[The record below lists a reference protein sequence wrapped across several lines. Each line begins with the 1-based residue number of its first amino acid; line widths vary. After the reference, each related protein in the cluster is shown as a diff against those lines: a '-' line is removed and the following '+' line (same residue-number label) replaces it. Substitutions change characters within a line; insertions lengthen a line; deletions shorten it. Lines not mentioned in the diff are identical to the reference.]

1 MKIDLNWMKSS
12 IINSEHKKSKRCSTR
27 SIRKVSP
34 VFAEEDNKVM
44 HIRALFSLQRIIL
57 DIYESQD
64 QFIVLQTEDGV
75 KMLHIYHLDKSKAQR
90 QQEIHWHLSCD
101 HKTGW
106 VYCYANDSEYKKY
119 KFVPLL

>member
-90 QQEIHWHLSCD
+90 
-101 HKTGW
+101 
-106 VYCYANDSEYKKY
+106 
-119 KFVPLL
+119 